1 MYLLQVQSVET
12 SMAEKMERQ
21 FQRKMDKMNKQHA
34 DDLRK
39 VIEGCRTGRWW

>member
-1 MYLLQVQSVET
+1 
-12 SMAEKMERQ
+12 MAEKMERQ